1 MKLISYICRLV
12 VCSVVLSLF
21 LGGAFLR
28 LPAASQDANGNSPKN
43 VNRPPPGGR
52 PGPRPPC
59 EAAEIIVSCGMP
71 GCNVSLD
78 GAVRGITDDTGQLR
92 LSAAPNTIHS
102 VSATKVNFGAANDK
116 VTLKC
121 GASKIVALTLKRIT
135 VTLKVKTNLPGC
147 DIYLNNS
154 PNPVGTTDAQG
165 NLSYQVIPANVL
177 VEARKR
183 GYLSDIKA
191 ANLSGAIGE
200 VYLVLTPLPAAL
212 NISTNVEGAYARV
225 DQARAVAISRTEKIS
240 VTPERHV
247 ITVEALGYAP
257 EVFEI
262 NPAADEVVTRAVKL
276 KPYTADAL
284 LKQAQARYDQRAFAD
299 VFTLCNYVFESNK
312 NDPTAHRLVG
322 MAYLSEQNYAVA
334 NRHLEQALAGNETIV
349 LRIRR
354 HAGENF
360 ELNRGHESCD
370 GVLILNGR
378 EVEYRAAHDSGE
390 NFKVAND
397 QIEALLPQLKK
408 GVALYLPAKVTV
420 SRGKKR
426 DYNFFAFDKE
436 ITSANRPFLELLRLL
451 LSRK

>member
-1 MKLISYICRLV
+1 
-12 VCSVVLSLF
+12 
-21 LGGAFLR
+21 
-28 LPAASQDANGNSPKN
+28 
-43 VNRPPPGGR
+43 
-52 PGPRPPC
+52 
-59 EAAEIIVSCGMP
+59 MP

-78 GAVRGITDDTGQLR
+78 GSVRGITDETGQLR
-92 LSAAPNTIHS
+92 LTATPNTTHT
-102 VSATKVNFGAANDK
+102 VSATKANFESANDK

-121 GASKIVALTLKRIT
+121 GASKIVPLTLKRIT

-147 DIYLNNS
+147 DIYLNTS
-154 PNPVGTTDAQG
+154 PNAVGTTDAQG
-165 NLSYQVIPANVL
+165 NLSYQMTPANVL

-191 ANLSGAIGE
+191 ANLSGATGE
-200 VYLVLTPLPAAL
+200 VSLVLTPLPAAL
-212 NISTNVEGAYARV
+212 SILTNVEGAYAKV
-225 DQARAVAISRTEKIS
+225 DQARAVRLSRTEKIS
-240 VTPERHV
+240 VTPERHL

-257 EVFEI
+257 EVVEI
-262 NPAADEVVTRAVKL
+262 NPAPDEAVSRAVTL
-276 KPYTADAL
+276 KRYTDDAL

-322 MAYLSEQNYAVA
+322 MAYLSEQNYSAA
-334 NRHLEQALAGNETIV
+334 KPHLEQALSGNETIV

-354 HAGENF
+354 HARESF

-370 GVLILNGR
+370 GVLIMNGR

-397 QIEALLPQLKK
+397 QIEVLAPQLKK

-436 ITSANRPFLELLRLL
+436 ITSANRPFLELLQLL
-451 LSRK
+451 LGRK